1 MFYLV
6 LIKERIAIKRLDKN
20 MYWFLKI
27 QSQINIHGYMSLNS
41 YIAK

>member
-6 LIKERIAIKRLDKN
+6 LIKERIAIKRLDN

-27 QSQINIHGYMSLNS
+27 QSQINMHGYMFLNS